1 LYAKLSGRDL
11 SALPWYVAFAY
22 FKLGVIIQQIC
33 FRWFNGQT
41 HDERFEGHGRVAVN
55 LIRKAASVAGI
66 TTILVLSVRQ
76 VHLVH
81 EDVLVVGCQPVRFS
95 SAAQCRRNACCW
107 CAGAIE
113 DVRVT
118 RVAP

>member
-41 HDERFEGHGRVAVN
+41 HDERFEAT
-55 LIRKAASVAGI
+55 AASRSI
-66 TTILVLSVRQ
+66 
-76 VHLVH
+76 
-81 EDVLVVGCQPVRFS
+81 
-95 SAAQCRRNACCW
+95 
-107 CAGAIE
+107 
-113 DVRVT
+113 
-118 RVAP
+118 